1 MQPESSDAMV
11 DILQNESSIIFTE
24 EGISLIKGK
33 LNQLEAKLPLS
44 RVVLF
49 CSYPRGSYT
58 VASDIDLLV
67 VYRGKI
73 HRDPFLLVK
82 DTLRI
87 SGLEPHIY
95 REDEYED
102 NKEVVKR
109 MEEDGIVL
117 WDKDRRDD
125 REGP

>member
-1 MQPESSDAMV
+1 M
-11 DILQNESSIIFTE
+11 
-24 EGISLIKGK
+24 IKGR

-44 RVVLF
+44 RSVLF
-49 CSYPRGSYT
+49 GSYPRGSYT
-58 VASDIDLLV
+58 VTGDIDLLV

-102 NKEVVKR
+102 KKEVVKR